1 MAKVTSRVYSGGGVI
16 VYISYFFPL
25 FISPLFIPLNA
36 SQARVGL
43 CIAFV
48 FHYYYNFGRCGT
60 VRYTQDGAEH
70 IIFMN
75 ISRRLLSF
83 FYLLLRSLWFALGFG
98 GLGKAGT
105 TRDFLVTGSHHATLF
120 LNAGRLLRTVI

>member
-16 VYISYFFPL
+16 VYISYFFFCL
-25 FISPLFIPLNA
+25 FSLLFIPLNA

-60 VRYTQDGAEH
+60 VRYTQDGVEH

-83 FYLLLRSLWFALGFG
+83 FYLLLRSLWFALG
-98 GLGKAGT
+98 A

-120 LNAGRLLRTVI
+120 LNAGRLPVL